1 MSTRTTI
8 TILVAVVCLTF
19 SFGTEAFAEG
29 QPSAKAT
36 CQVADITL
44 IQDTN
49 QQDWTTIL
57 SNTIKTANSKDL
69 FIDASLECGLYTQTL
84 VRSKN
89 GVKDTSIAT
98 ATIKVRVLID
108 GVEAYPGEVVFG
120 RRQQT
125 LSATLEGMIAGCLT
139 VGDNNNI
146 ILDENCVT
154 PEEIELIL
162 ETMDAAAFNFVMDDL
177 SAGVHEI
184 QVQAMIDTSTSSN
197 TGTAQALATIGK
209 GSVTIEEVRMIKN
222 EDILLD

>member
-1 MSTRTTI
+1 MKTKTTI
-8 TILVAVVCLTF
+8 TILFIAAVCLTIF
-19 SFGTEAFAEG
+19 AAEAFAEG

-36 CQVADITL
+36 CQVGDITL

-49 QQDWTTIL
+49 WTTIL
-57 SNTIKTANSKDL
+57 SNTIKTANNKDL

-84 VRSKN
+84 VRSKL

-98 ATIKVRVLID
+98 ATIQVRVLID
-108 GVEAYPGEVVFG
+108 DEEAYPGVVVFG
-120 RRQQT
+120 RRQQK
-125 LSATLEGMIAGCLT
+125 LSATLEGMISGCLT
-139 VGDNNNI
+139 VGDNNNV
-146 ILDENCVT
+146 ILDPCCVT

-162 ETMDAAAFNFVMDDL
+162 ETMDAAAFNFVQDDL

-184 QVQAMIDTSTSSN
+184 EVQAKIETSTDANS
-197 TGTAQALATIGK
+197 GTAQALATIGK